1 VNLYVE
7 RVQKPLQ
14 VKFLTTLAFAFLLAY
29 VPRASAQQITGRFY
43 PEKQQYLVGE
53 PVIIDFEVVNG
64 SSKVF
69 EISEDNCFHGYFE
82 VDNATPEKRV
92 RLFGCPKPGISGD
105 CLIATRQIPAGQTYQ
120 KRFLLEGPFELASA
134 GTYHVRATRK
144 LDVRSRETNALPV
157 YVDVQ
162 SEFDITLRVPEDG
175 ELEAAYR
182 PLLDDLASR
191 DWMVRYLAASAITQ
205 DPPRF
210 AEPAILALADDRVL
224 ADLSIDG
231 LKRLATTA
239 ARAKLLQM
247 ASLSSPEFTRQ
258 PAIRALGEIGNFE
271 DCEAM
276 LEIAGQNSNYTQEE
290 AYIMAG
296 HICKE
301 KAIPALYSLIPS
313 AGSQLLMGIVGGLEN
328 TSSRNAIPALIGLLQ
343 NSDRNI
349 RRDAHE
355 ALATLTHRIAKY
367 GTADEASAR
376 KSYGQWSKWWAANGK
391 RARIYSSDQC
401 TEPRPLQ

>member
-1 VNLYVE
+1 MSQLP
-7 RVQKPLQ
+7 RPLPL
-14 VKFLTTLAFAFLLAY
+14 KFLPKLAVAFLLAY
-29 VPRASAQQITGRFY
+29 VPHASAQQITGRFY

-53 PVIIDFEVVNG
+53 PVIINFEVVND

-69 EISEDNCFHGYFE
+69 ETTEDNCFHGYFE
-82 VDNATPEKRV
+82 VDNAAPEKRV
-92 RLFGCPKPGISGD
+92 RLFGCPKPGIFVD
-105 CLIATRQIPAGQTYQ
+105 CLIVTRQIPAGQTYK

-144 LDVRSRETNALPV
+144 QAVGIVETNALPIS
-157 YVDVQ
+157 VDVQ
-162 SEFDITLRVPEDG
+162 SEFDITLRLPEEG
-175 ELEAAYR
+175 ELEAAYQ
-182 PLLDDLASR
+182 PLLNDLMSR
-191 DWMVRYLAASAITQ
+191 DLMVRQFAASAIIQ
-205 DPPRF
+205 NPPRF
-210 AEPAILALADDRVL
+210 AEAAILVLADDRPL

-231 LKRLATTA
+231 LKQLATPA

-247 ASLSSPEFTRQ
+247 ASLSSPESTRQ

-276 LEIAGQNSNYTQEE
+276 LEIAGQNSNYTQAE
-290 AYIMAG
+290 AYIIAG

-301 KAIPALYSLIPS
+301 RAIPVLYSLIPA

-328 TSSRNAIPALIGLLQ
+328 TSSRSAVPALIGLLQ

-367 GTADEASAR
+367 GTADEDSAR
-376 KSYGQWSKWWAANGK
+376 KSHRQWSNWWAANGK
-391 RARIYSSDQC
+391 KARIYSSDQC
-401 TEPRPLQ
+401 IEPQPLP

>member
-1 VNLYVE
+1 VE
-7 RVQKPLQ
+7 QPQKPFWM
-14 VKFLTTLAFAFLLAY
+14 KFLTKIAFAFLLVC
-29 VPRASAQQITGRFY
+29 VPHVSAQQTTGRFY

-53 PVIIDFEVVNG
+53 PVAIDFEVVNG

-69 EISEDNCFHGYFE
+69 ETSEDNCFHGYFK
-82 VDNATPEKRV
+82 VDNAAPEKRV
-92 RLFGCPKPGISGD
+92 RLFGCPKPGMSGD

-144 LDVRSRETNALPV
+144 QDVRSKETNALPV

-162 SEFDITLRVPEDG
+162 SEFDITLRVPEEG
-175 ELEAAYR
+175 ELEAAYQ
-182 PLLDDLASR
+182 PLLNDLVSR
-191 DWMVRYLAASAITQ
+191 DWMVRYFAASAITQ
-205 DPPRF
+205 NPPRF
-210 AEPAILALADDRVL
+210 AEAAILALADDWTL
-224 ADLSIDG
+224 ADLSING

-247 ASLSSPEFTRQ
+247 ASLSSPESTRQ
-258 PAIRALGEIGNFE
+258 PAIRALGEIGNPE

-276 LEIAGQNSNYTQEE
+276 LGIAGQNINYTQAE
-290 AYIMAG
+290 AYIIAG

-301 KAIPALYSLIPS
+301 RAIPVLYSLIPS
-313 AGSQLLMGIVGGLEN
+313 AGLQLLMGIVGGLEN
-328 TSSRNAIPALIGLLQ
+328 TSSRSAVPALIGLLQ

-367 GTADEASAR
+367 GTADEASTR
-376 KSYGQWSKWWAANGK
+376 KSYGQWSNWWAANGK

-401 TEPRPLQ
+401 TEPQPLH